1 MAGLLGKRRVWLAG
15 EKAGLIA
22 ALRDDKVCVA
32 DISRLAGVSRAT
44 VYRWRDEVS
53 LEAVARE
60 GASGARI
67 IGDAGFI
74 PVKLAE
80 AAPLPQMMA
89 KEPSLCPSEPWS
101 PPTPQAVVPPAS
113 INVAFGPNLNLVI
126 VGVPELALLEH
137 VLKVLSRMATSR

>member
-1 MAGLLGKRRVWLAG
+1 MAG
-15 EKAGLIA
+15 EKAGFLA

-44 VYRWRDEVS
+44 VYRWREEVS

-60 GASGARI
+60 GASCARI
-67 IGDAGFI
+67 RDDAGFI

-80 AAPLPQMMA
+80 AAPLPRMMV
-89 KEPSLCPSEPWS
+89 KEPSLCPSEPLS

-113 INVAFGPNLNLVI
+113 INVAFGPNLNLSI
-126 VGVPELALLEH
+126 VGVPELSLLEH
-137 VLKVLSRMATSR
+137 VMTILSRVATSR